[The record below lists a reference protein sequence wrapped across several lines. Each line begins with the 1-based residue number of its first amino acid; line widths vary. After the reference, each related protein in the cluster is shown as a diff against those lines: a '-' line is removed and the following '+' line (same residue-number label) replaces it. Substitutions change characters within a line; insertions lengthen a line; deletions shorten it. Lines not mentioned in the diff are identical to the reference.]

1 MKSRSIAILGGLA
14 ATAALAAGISTATA
28 ASTAKHFTCSATL
41 YDQVP
46 ATATKGF
53 DLGFTSC
60 PKPFGAG
67 VQQDNFKD
75 AVGAA
80 NSLTVTGN
88 YKEYY
93 NAGTIH
99 GAYTLTGKT
108 TGVTLKGSASIT
120 GGTGAY
126 SHVSGSARL
135 TCTGSASS
143 NKTTCTVNF
152 TATGI

>member
-1 MKSRSIAILGGLA
+1 VKTRPITILGGLA
-14 ATAALAAGISTATA
+14 ATAALAVGISSASA
-28 ASTAKHFTCSATL
+28 ASSAKQVTCTATL
-41 YDQVP
+41 YSQVP
-46 ATATKGF
+46 ATAAKGF

-60 PKPFGAG
+60 PKPFGSG
-67 VQQDNFKD
+67 LQWDNFVDK
-75 AVGAA
+75 VGAA

-99 GAYTLTGKT
+99 GAYRLTGKT
-108 TGVTLKGSASIT
+108 TGVRLKGTASIT

-126 SHVSGSARL
+126 SHASGSGKL

-143 NKTTCTVNF
+143 NKTTCALNLTV
-152 TATGI
+152 TGV